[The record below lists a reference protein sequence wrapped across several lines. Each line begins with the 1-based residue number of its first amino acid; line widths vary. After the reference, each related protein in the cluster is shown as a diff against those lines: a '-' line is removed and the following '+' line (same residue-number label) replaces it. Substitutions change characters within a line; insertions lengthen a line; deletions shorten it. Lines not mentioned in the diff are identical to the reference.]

1 MKIAITGGKG
11 GTGKS
16 TVAINLATLLSKKI
30 KVTLVDA
37 DVECP
42 NDHIL
47 LSMNLENE
55 EKSWIFRPKFN
66 YSKCTKCTLCRENCS
81 ENAIVM
87 FKEGYPFLMPTLC
100 SGCRTCQLVCPAN
113 AIDDDRKI
121 IGSTYITE
129 INENLKLVT
138 GMLKEGE
145 ERSYPLVLSTRKR
158 AESVDSELKIFDTS
172 AGTGN
177 HVAAAL
183 EDAAFAIVVTE
194 PTPLG
199 IHDLKMIMNLLR
211 KQGIRGYVI
220 INRYDLIDEMPDLED
235 LEIIGKIP
243 LSDEIVKSY
252 VEGKPVVTIYPDSH
266 ASKEFERISRK
277 VEELL
282 WQK

>member
-1 MKIAITGGKG
+1 MKIGVTGGKG

-16 TVAINLATLLSKKI
+16 TVAVNIATLFSKRM

-47 LSMNLENE
+47 LSKDLDNE
-55 EKSWIFRPKFN
+55 EESYIFRPKFN
-66 YSKCTKCTLCRENCS
+66 YSKCTKCNLCKENCS

-100 SGCRTCQLVCPAN
+100 SGCRTCQLVCPSN
-113 AIDDDRKI
+113 AIEEDKKI
-121 IGSTYITE
+121 IGSTYRTR
-129 INENLKLVT
+129 INDNLTLVT

-145 ERSYPLVLSTRKR
+145 ERSYPLVLSTRNI
-158 AESVDSELKIFDTS
+158 ADSMDDDLKIYDTS

-183 EDAAFAIVVTE
+183 EDSKFAIVVTE

-199 IHDLKMIMNLLR
+199 IHDLKMIMNLL
-211 KQGIRGYVI
+211 KKLNIKGYVV
-220 INRYDLIDEMPDLED
+220 INRADLTDENIAIDY
-235 LEIIGKIP
+235 EIMGRIP
-243 LSDEIVKSY
+243 FSDEVVDSY
-252 VEGKPVVTIYPDSH
+252 VKGIPVVNLYPESN
-266 ASKEFERISRK
+266 ASKEFEIISKK

>member
-55 EKSWIFRPKFN
+55 QKSWIFRPKFN

-113 AIDDDRKI
+113 AIDDDIKI

-129 INENLKLVT
+129 INENFKLVT

-183 EDAAFAIVVTE
+183 EGAAFAIVVTE

-199 IHDLKMIMNLLR
+199 IHDLKMIMNLLK
-211 KQGIRGYVI
+211 KQSIRGYVI
-220 INRYDLIDEMPDLED
+220 INRYDLVDEMPDLEG

-252 VEGKPVVTIYPDSH
+252 VMGKPVVKIYPDSH
-266 ASKEFERISRK
+266 ASQKFERISSK

>member
-1 MKIAITGGKG
+1 MKIAVTGGKG

-16 TVAINLATLLSKKI
+16 TVAINLATLLSRKM

-47 LSMNLENE
+47 LSTSLENE
-55 EKSWIFRPKFN
+55 EKSWIFRPRFN
-66 YSKCTKCTLCRENCS
+66 YSKCTKCSLCKENCS

-100 SGCRTCQLVCPAN
+100 SGCRTCQLVCPTN
-113 AIDDDRKI
+113 AIEDDKKI
-121 IGSTYITE
+121 IGSTFSTAV
-129 INENLKLVT
+129 NENLILVT

-158 AESVDSELKIFDTS
+158 AESIDSELRIYDTS

-183 EDAAFAIVVTE
+183 EKSKIAIVVTE

-199 IHDLKMIMNLLR
+199 IHDLRMIMNLLK
-211 KQGIRGYVI
+211 KQNIKGYVV
-220 INRYDLIDEMPDLED
+220 INRCDLVEELPETVDF
-235 LEIIGKIP
+235 EIIGRIP
-243 LSDEIVKSY
+243 LSDEIVDSY
-252 VEGKPVVTIYPDSH
+252 VKGKPVVTMYPESR
-266 ASKEFERISRK
+266 ATREFEKIAEK
-277 VEELL
+277 VRDLI

>member
-1 MKIAITGGKG
+1 MKIAVTGGKG

-16 TVAINLATLLSKKI
+16 TVAINLATLFSKKF

-47 LSMNLENE
+47 LSSNLKNE
-55 EKSWIFRPKFN
+55 KKSFIFRPKFV
-66 YSKCTKCTLCRENCS
+66 YSKCTKCDLCRQNCS
-81 ENAIVM
+81 ESAIVM

-100 SGCRTCQLVCPAN
+100 SGCRTCQLVCPSN
-113 AIDDDRKI
+113 AIEDDKKI
-121 IGSTYITE
+121 IGSIYKTN
-129 INENLKLVT
+129 INDNLTLIT

-145 ERSYPLVLSTRKR
+145 ERSYPLVIQARSI
-158 AESVDSELKIFDTS
+158 ADSLNDDLKIYDTS

-183 EDAAFAIVVTE
+183 ENSKFALVVTE

-199 IHDLKMIMNLLR
+199 IHDLNMIMNLL
-211 KQGIRGYVI
+211 KKLNIKGYVI
-220 INRYDLIDEMPDLED
+220 INRFDLTSENIDIDYD
-235 LEIIGKIP
+235 IIGKIP
-243 LSDEIVKSY
+243 FSDEVVDSY
-252 VEGKPVVTIYPDSH
+252 IKGIPVVDLYPESN
-266 ASKEFERISRK
+266 AAKEFYNVYER
-277 VEELL
+277 VMDLL

>member
-47 LSMNLENE
+47 LSKNLGNE

-113 AIDDDRKI
+113 AIDDDKKI
-121 IGSTYITE
+121 IGSTYVTE

-183 EDAAFAIVVTE
+183 ENAAFAIVVTE

-220 INRYDLIDEMPDLED
+220 INRYDLVDEIPDIEG

-252 VEGKPVVTIYPDSH
+252 VMGKPVVTIYPDSK
-266 ASKEFERISRK
+266 ASQEFERISRK
-277 VEELL
+277 VEDLL